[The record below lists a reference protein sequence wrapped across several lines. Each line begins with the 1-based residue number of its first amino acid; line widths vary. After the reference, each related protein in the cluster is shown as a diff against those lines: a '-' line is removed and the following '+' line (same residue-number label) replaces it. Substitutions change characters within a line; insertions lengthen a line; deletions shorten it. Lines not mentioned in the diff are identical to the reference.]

1 MAVKANFGPLL
12 TGCIRLAAHEH
23 RPGKTGYRL
32 VVGPLPNSPAA
43 AGLCAHFGAAHMACR
58 AVKFEGEQIAQR

>member
-1 MAVKANFGPLL
+1 
-12 TGCIRLAAHEH
+12 
-23 RPGKTGYRL
+23 

-43 AGLCAHFGAAHMACR
+43 AGLCAHFTAAHTPCR